1 VDNCSCYCHA
11 IPVGKSIKGI
21 DVVEV
26 LEASKSEDNLV
37 PKRIQVDNGSEFIS
51 KNLDNWAYEN
61 NVALD
66 YSRPGKPTDNPFIEW
81 FNGSSGTSA
90 WTHTGSCL
98 WKMPTRKSIIGWTST
113 TASVRMTPQE
123 FIEKEERQDNK
134 RRSLPGAPLPEG
146 MYFAAAEH
154 PSTALEIHT
163 FTKRS

>member
-1 VDNCSCYCHA
+1 MDNCSCYCHA

-90 WTHTGSCL
+90 
-98 WKMPTRKSIIGWTST
+98 
-113 TASVRMTPQE
+113 
-123 FIEKEERQDNK
+123 
-134 RRSLPGAPLPEG
+134 
-146 MYFAAAEH
+146 
-154 PSTALEIHT
+154 
-163 FTKRS
+163 